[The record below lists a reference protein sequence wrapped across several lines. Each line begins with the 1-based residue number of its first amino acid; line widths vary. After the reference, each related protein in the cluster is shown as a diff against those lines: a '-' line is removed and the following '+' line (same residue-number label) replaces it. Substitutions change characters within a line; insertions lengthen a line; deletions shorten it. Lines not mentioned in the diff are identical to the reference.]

1 MGHTFGYSPF
11 LNTFIAKVFLLNRVL
26 ILACISLFISC
37 TTDHGKNTSN
47 TEVANDSAL
56 FYYISAKAKNN
67 PLKKRYTAINK
78 SLGFQKEREKD
89 TLYTLALYQKNL
101 IHLSLKEFDSLQV
114 YSDLLI
120 DHALKTN
127 DDAILS
133 RQYYLMGY
141 YYDYIAQKP
150 QKAFYEY
157 NNAKNYKKRIND
169 SSWVGKNLYNMAIIQ
184 KTHNDFFGSKETI
197 TEALQYLNENKD
209 TKYISS
215 SYDVLAT
222 DHRKLLNH
230 EEAIKYHLKAITS
243 TQSDKDRLIYQ
254 NNLAATYIDFNK
266 PKEAIGLLN
275 EILNVP
281 ELKKNKTEYARVLD
295 NLAYAR
301 WLAKEEVKAEAFTH
315 PLGIRK
321 KNKDHRGQLASYTHL
336 GEYYLPID
344 RQKASLYFDSL
355 IQLSKTMNIPR
366 AEQDALKHL
375 IQLQP
380 DNVNFRD
387 RYVFLQDSLYEQE
400 LKVKTQ
406 FAKYKYDDTLKQES
420 ILRLEKENAERALE
434 VAEERNKKIMSYAG
448 LIFVLLS
455 STFIGYFLIQRGR
468 RIQQKNKIAV
478 LQATYE
484 TEAALSRKLHD
495 DFGGK
500 LNHAMLLLQ
509 NGSEP
514 DKVLDIVEVLYNQ
527 SRNFSRKIN
536 DVDTGPRFKESLFGM
551 LGTYCK
557 NAQLIVT
564 GSKEINWDQIPA
576 LTKKTLYKVLQ
587 ELMTN
592 MQKHSSATM
601 VSIDFEQTKKIFR
614 VEYMDNG
621 VGASKEAIQNKN
633 GLWNTEKRID
643 AINGSINFESEKG
656 DGFKALIEIPN

>member
-1 MGHTFGYSPF
+1 MKRF
-11 LNTFIAKVFLLNRVL
+11 L
-26 ILACISLFISC
+26 ILACIALFVSC
-37 TTDHGKNTSN
+37 TTHQGKNTSDIG
-47 TEVANDSAL
+47 VANDSAL
-56 FYYISAKAKNN
+56 FYYTLAKDKNN
-67 PLKKRYTAINK
+67 TFDKRRMAVNKAMGFLKEN
-78 SLGFQKEREKD
+78 EKD

-101 IHLSLKEFDSLQV
+101 IHLSLKEYDSLLR
-114 YSDLLI
+114 YNNLLI
-120 DHALKTN
+120 DHAIKTN
-127 DDAILS
+127 DDAILG
-133 RQYYLMGY
+133 RQYYLMAY

-150 QKAFYEY
+150 QKAFNEY

-169 SSWVGKNLYNMAIIQ
+169 SSWVGKNLYNMAKIQ
-184 KTHNDFFGSKETI
+184 KNHNDFFGSKETI
-197 TEALQYLNENKD
+197 TEALHYLDPKKD
-209 TKYISS
+209 SKFVSAAYN
-215 SYDVLAT
+215 VLAT
-222 DHRKLLNH
+222 DHRKLLNY
-230 EEAIKYHLKAITS
+230 EDAIAYHRKAIAMTD
-243 TQSDKDRLIYQ
+243 SDRDRLIYQ
-254 NNLAATYIDFNK
+254 NNLATTYIDDQK
-266 PKEAIGLLN
+266 YQDAVALLHG
-275 EILNVP
+275 ISRDSVLQ
-281 ELKKNKTEYARVLD
+281 KSKNEYARVLD

-301 WLAKEEVKAEAFTH
+301 WLAKKEVTPGSFTH
-315 PLGIRK
+315 PLNIRK
-321 KNKDHRGQLASYTHL
+321 KNKDRRGQLASYTHL
-336 GEYYLPID
+336 GEYYVSMD
-344 RQKASLYFDSL
+344 RRKARLYFDSL
-355 IQLSKTMNIPR
+355 IQLSKTLHIPR
-366 AEQDALKHL
+366 AEKDALKHL
-375 IQLQP
+375 MQLAP
-380 DNVNFRD
+380 DNVALRD
-387 RYVFLQDSLYEQE
+387 RYVFLQDSLYAQE

-455 STFIGYFLIQRGR
+455 STFIGYYVVQRAR

-509 NGSEP
+509 NGSDP
-514 DKVLDIVEVLYNQ
+514 NKVLDIVEVLYNQ

-557 NAQLIVT
+557 NTQLIVT
-564 GSKEINWDQIPA
+564 GSKEINWDTIPA

-601 VSIDFEQTKKIFR
+601 VSIDFEQSKKIFR
-614 VEYMDNG
+614 VAYMDNG
-621 VGASKEAIQNKN
+621 VGASKDAIQNKN

-643 AINGSINFESEKG
+643 AINGSINFDSDKG
-656 DGFKALIEIPN
+656 AGFKALIEIPN